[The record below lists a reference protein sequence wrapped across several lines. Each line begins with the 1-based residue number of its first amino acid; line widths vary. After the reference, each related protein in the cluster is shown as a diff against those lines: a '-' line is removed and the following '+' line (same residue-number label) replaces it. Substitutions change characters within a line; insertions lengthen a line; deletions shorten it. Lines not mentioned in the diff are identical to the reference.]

1 MDGLL
6 TIGAVIEVS
15 ARRMLIGLTGG
26 IGSGKSAAAEHFQTL
41 GIDVVDADLASRA
54 VVEAGQPA
62 LAEIAEHFGADILD
76 DHGRLDR
83 AALRSKVFSNVAE
96 RKWLQNLLH
105 PLINNYLVEQV
116 ANAQSDYC
124 LLVNPLL
131 IESGQQRWCDVVVVV
146 DVAVATQINRTM
158 ARDDNTREQVEA
170 IIDAQASRERRLEA
184 ADYVVTNDQDLDF
197 LRSQI
202 NILHSNLLQRCQTH
216 PE

>member
-1 MDGLL
+1 
-6 TIGAVIEVS
+6 
-15 ARRMLIGLTGG
+15 MLIGLTGG

-83 AALRSKVFSNVAE
+83 AALRSKVFSDVAE

-146 DVAVATQINRTM
+146 DVAGATQINRTM
-158 ARDDNTREQVEA
+158 ARDDNTREHGRV
-170 IIDAQASRERRLEA
+170 
-184 ADYVVTNDQDLDF
+184 YV
-197 LRSQI
+197 
-202 NILHSNLLQRCQTH
+202 
-216 PE
+216 

>member
-1 MDGLL
+1 
-6 TIGAVIEVS
+6 
-15 ARRMLIGLTGG
+15 MLIGLTGG

-62 LAEIAEHFGADILD
+62 LAEIAGHFGADILD

-83 AALRSKVFSNVAE
+83 AALRSKVFSDVAE

-158 ARDDNTREQVEA
+158 ARDDNTREQVQA
-170 IIDAQASRERRLEA
+170 IIDAQASRETRLEA

-197 LRSQI
+197 LHSQI
-202 NILHSNLLQRCQTH
+202 NTLHSNLLQRCQTH

>member
-1 MDGLL
+1 
-6 TIGAVIEVS
+6 
-15 ARRMLIGLTGG
+15 MLIGLTGG

-62 LAEIAEHFGADILD
+62 LAEIAGHFGADILD

-83 AALRSKVFSNVAE
+83 AALRSKVFSDVAE

-131 IESGQQRWCDVVVVV
+131 IESDQQRWCDVVVVV

-158 ARDDNTREQVEA
+158 ARDDNTREQVQA
-170 IIDAQASRERRLEA
+170 IIDAQASRETRLEA

-197 LRSQI
+197 LHSQI
-202 NILHSNLLQRCQTH
+202 NTLHSNLLQRCQTH